1 MRLLLHIGHG
11 KTGSSFLQSWL
22 ACNADRLQSRCGLLM
37 PGDTAAARAG
47 HFSMGNGDR
56 MESLLQQS
64 AAEQSRWLQQR
75 CEHALAVNGLLFS
88 REGWARRFPDLV
100 DPMLRLADAWGVER
114 IELLLFVRD
123 PLDHAC
129 SVYSQVVKRHGYA
142 GSIDAWLEVYDF
154 TARLLACLRC
164 VAAHADRLQLRV
176 EHYGQQRQRL
186 IPVVG
191 DWLQL
196 DAEADWC
203 EPPVQRV
210 NRSLTQEELQLMRW
224 LNGTA
229 SRERSARIGELLV
242 NRLPDLPA
250 AVLQPAPAA
259 VDRFLDHWSETVN
272 QINALL
278 PLEDGL
284 RLEPRSQQKQ
294 QLQASAPGS
303 AITLLPEQLECLRLG
318 ISGPVHSA
326 AEGPEG

>member
-22 ACNADRLQSRCGLLM
+22 ACNADRFESRCGLLM
-37 PGDTAAARAG
+37 PGDSAAARAG

-64 AAEQSRWLQQR
+64 AAQQLRWLRQH
-75 CEHALAVNGLLFS
+75 CERSAAVSGLLFS

-114 IELLLFVRD
+114 LELLLFVRD

-129 SVYSQVVKRHGYA
+129 SVYSQVVKRHGYD
-142 GSIDAWLEVYDF
+142 GSIDAWLEVM
-154 TARLLACLRC
+154 TSRLACSPAC
-164 VAAHADRLQLRV
+164 VVWPLTPIGCSFGWSTTGSATAPDPIV
-176 EHYGQQRQRL
+176 C
-186 IPVVG
+186 
-191 DWLQL
+191 DWLKL

-210 NRSLTQEELQLMRW
+210 NRSLTQEEPQLMRW

-250 AVLQPAPAA
+250 VLGLHRP
-259 VDRFLDHWSETVN
+259 
-272 QINALL
+272 
-278 PLEDGL
+278 PLIGFW
-284 RLEPRSQQKQ
+284 
-294 QLQASAPGS
+294 
-303 AITLLPEQLECLRLG
+303 ITGVKR
-318 ISGPVHSA
+318 
-326 AEGPEG
+326 

>member
-22 ACNADRLQSRCGLLM
+22 ACNADRFESRCGLLM
-37 PGDTAAARAG
+37 PGDSAAARAG

-64 AAEQSRWLQQR
+64 AAQQLRWLRQH
-75 CEHALAVNGLLFS
+75 CERSAAVSGLVFS

-114 IELLLFVRD
+114 LELLLFVRD

-129 SVYSQVVKRHGYA
+129 SVYSQVVKRHGYD

-164 VAAHADRLQLRV
+164 VAAHSDRLQLRV
-176 EHYGQQRQRL
+176 EHYGQQRRRL
-186 IPVVG
+186 IPIVC
-191 DWLQL
+191 DWLKL

-242 NRLPDLPA
+242 NRLPDLPS

-259 VDRFLDHWSETVN
+259 VDRFLDHWRETVN

-278 PLEDGL
+278 PPEVGL
-284 RLEPRSQQKQ
+284 RLEKRNHQQQ
-294 QLQASAPGS
+294 HQRTSPEGS

-318 ISGPVHSA
+318 ISDPLDSA
-326 AEGPEG
+326 AEGSQG